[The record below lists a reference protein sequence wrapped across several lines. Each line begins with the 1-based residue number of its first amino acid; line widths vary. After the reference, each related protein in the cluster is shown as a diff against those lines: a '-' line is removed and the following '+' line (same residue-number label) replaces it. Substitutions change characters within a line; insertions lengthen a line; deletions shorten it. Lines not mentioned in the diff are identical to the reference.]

1 MLLLRETNRSLGSP
15 DASATIGA
23 GTDPGTVVGGEWA
36 FRGNGFCPVVG
47 NAMYGISSSGFGLFG
62 DGTFPVSNREGPE
75 AVNGIQYG
83 LVSAGD
89 DPTTGQMAVSGMRSL
104 VQNETVFTLTG
115 PPAGFD
121 PSADISNVSF
131 VYGTDLSGI
140 DPRLTGV
147 PEPSTIVL
155 VLIGLAVFRTRAER
169 QR

>member
-1 MLLLRETNRSLGSP
+1 
-15 DASATIGA
+15 
-23 GTDPGTVVGGEWA
+23 
-36 FRGNGFCPVVG
+36 
-47 NAMYGISSSGFGLFG
+47 MYGISSSGFGLFG

-75 AVNGIQYG
+75 AVN
-83 LVSAGD
+83 
-89 DPTTGQMAVSGMRSL
+89 GMRSL

>member
-1 MLLLRETNRSLGSP
+1 MLLLRETHRSLGSP

-23 GTDPGTVVGGEWA
+23 GTDPGNVVGGEWA

-75 AVNGIQYG
+75 AVN
-83 LVSAGD
+83 
-89 DPTTGQMAVSGMRSL
+89 GMRSL